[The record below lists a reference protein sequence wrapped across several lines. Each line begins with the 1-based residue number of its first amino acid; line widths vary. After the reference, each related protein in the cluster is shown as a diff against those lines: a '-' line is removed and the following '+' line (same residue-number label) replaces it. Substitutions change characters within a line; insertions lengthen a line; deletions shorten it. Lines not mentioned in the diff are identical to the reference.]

1 VTEPSTADE
10 VRDVIL
16 ERVAEQLAA
25 RGLTP
30 SDVPPS
36 FDLLLEGVID
46 SFGVVEIIMML
57 EQRFSIE
64 FDFDELGADELT
76 QIGPLAAYV
85 DRKSASS

>member
-1 VTEPSTADE
+1 MEPSTAGE

-30 SDVPPS
+30 SDVPPA

-46 SFGVVEIIMML
+46 SFGVVEMIMML
-57 EQRFSIE
+57 EQRYSIE
-64 FDFDELGADELT
+64 FDFDELPTDDLT
-76 QIGPLAAYV
+76 KIGPLAAYV
-85 DRKSASS
+85 DRKRAAR

>member
-64 FDFDELGADELT
+64 FDFDELGSDELT

-85 DRKSASS
+85 DRKSAAS